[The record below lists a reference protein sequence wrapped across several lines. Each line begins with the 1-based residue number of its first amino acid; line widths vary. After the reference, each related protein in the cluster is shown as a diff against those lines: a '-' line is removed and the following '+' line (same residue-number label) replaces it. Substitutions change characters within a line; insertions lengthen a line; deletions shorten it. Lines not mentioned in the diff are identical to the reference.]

1 MSNTIETINPST
13 GKVIATY
20 KSMSTEEV
28 NQKTKNA
35 RIAFE
40 NWRRIDISERCTYM
54 RRLGRV
60 MKKNKED
67 YAKLITEEMGKPIKQ
82 SLAEIDKCA
91 WVCDY
96 YSEHAEFFLRDEL
109 IPTEFRKSFVS
120 FEPLG
125 VIACIMPWN
134 FPFWQVI
141 DRKSVV

>member
-20 KSMSTEEV
+20 NSMSTEEV
-28 NQKTKNA
+28 NQRTKNA

-67 YAKLITEEMGKPIKQ
+67 YAKLITEEMG
-82 SLAEIDKCA
+82 
-91 WVCDY
+91 
-96 YSEHAEFFLRDEL
+96 
-109 IPTEFRKSFVS
+109 
-120 FEPLG
+120 
-125 VIACIMPWN
+125 
-134 FPFWQVI
+134 
-141 DRKSVV
+141 

>member
-20 KSMSTEEV
+20 NSMTSEEV
-28 NQKTKNA
+28 SQKTKNS

-40 NWRRIDISERCTYM
+40 NWRKIDISERCTYM

-67 YAKLITEEMGKPIKQ
+67 YAKLITEEMGKPIRQ

-91 WVCDY
+91 
-96 YSEHAEFFLRDEL
+96 
-109 IPTEFRKSFVS
+109 
-120 FEPLG
+120 
-125 VIACIMPWN
+125 
-134 FPFWQVI
+134 
-141 DRKSVV
+141 